1 MVALARAHLT
11 WRGVLEDPWAET
23 MLRPPWAVAH
33 RILRQLPI
41 SRLGRN
47 RSFAYLAAR
56 SRFYDDMVTRA
67 LDDGVR
73 QVVVLGAGY
82 DSRAWRL
89 GRPDVQFFE
98 LDHPITQA
106 DKRQRAPAGGPRYAP
121 VDLTIEP
128 IGPLLERAGF
138 VTGEAAVFTLE
149 GLTMYLTEAQV
160 LGLLRTLRDVG
171 GISSRLAVNFGVG
184 FEGSESRR
192 ARATSTAG
200 RGLLAL
206 GREPIRFTLL
216 PDEAPAFLAE
226 TGWASEAVLVGPE
239 LAKRYLAGTD
249 LPIEQVN
256 AKAFAVSAHRA

>member
-1 MVALARAHLT
+1 MTASAKWWCSAPGTTAARGAWDDLMSSSSNSTIRSHRPTSANAHRLVALAT
-11 WRGVLEDPWAET
+11 
-23 MLRPPWAVAH
+23 
-33 RILRQLPI
+33 
-41 SRLGRN
+41 
-47 RSFAYLAAR
+47 
-56 SRFYDDMVTRA
+56 
-67 LDDGVR
+67 
-73 QVVVLGAGY
+73 
-82 DSRAWRL
+82 
-89 GRPDVQFFE
+89 
-98 LDHPITQA
+98 
-106 DKRQRAPAGGPRYAP
+106 P